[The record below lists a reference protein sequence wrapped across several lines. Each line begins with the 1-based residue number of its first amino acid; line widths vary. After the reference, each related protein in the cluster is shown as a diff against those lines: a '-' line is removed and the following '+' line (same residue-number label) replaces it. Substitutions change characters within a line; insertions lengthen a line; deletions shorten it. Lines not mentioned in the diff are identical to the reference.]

1 MAKYSIKNCKGQK
14 KCIWKYAIQTT
25 KSICHIEELLQI
37 VKKKT
42 NDLIFK
48 NEQRI

>member
-1 MAKYSIKNCKGQK
+1 MAKDSIQIIKDKKNVSGNLQFKRRSQCV
-14 KCIWKYAIQTT
+14 IL
-25 KSICHIEELLQI
+25 KSSYRLSR
-37 VKKKT
+37 KKT

>member
-1 MAKYSIKNCKGQK
+1 MAKDSIKIIKDK
-14 KCIWKYAIQTT
+14 KCIWKFAIQTT
-25 KSICHIEELLQI
+25 KSMCYIEELLQI